1 MTETKVFLAIID
13 KDLKIRTLKKYPLSK
28 NGQQIHV
35 ISGGEAH
42 FMPVITNTSYLE
54 FPYRSIT
61 SIWKISY
68 RRIYFAM
75 NKAKQCI
82 DFESGEVSLPSPE
95 EMKKAIAATLLGKL
109 NVEKT
114 ETPIIWYI
122 ILLVLLA
129 IAGNVFG
136 VL

>member
-1 MTETKVFLAIID
+1 MSGTKVFLAIID

-35 ISGGEAH
+35 ISGGENH

-61 SIWKISY
+61 SFWKKSY
-68 RRIYFAM
+68 RRTYFAM

-82 DFESGEVSLPSPE
+82 DFESGNVSLPSPE
-95 EMKKAIAATLLGKL
+95 EMKKAIGATLLGQLGKD
-109 NVEKT
+109 KT
-114 ETPIIWYI
+114 ETPLIWYI

-136 VL
+136 VI

>member
-42 FMPVITNTSYLE
+42 FMPVITNTSDLE

-61 SIWKISY
+61 SIWKIFY